1 MGKLISLFKMREPKP
16 AIIVSGLPRSGTS
29 MMMAMLEA
37 GGVPLLTD
45 NIRPADEDNPKGYY
59 ELEAVK
65 KLKNGDFNGLKGAQ
79 GKAVKIISALL
90 LELPIEN
97 EYRVLFMRRAM
108 PEILASQRKML
119 INRGEDPESIS
130 DEEMGDFF
138 GNHLAKVKTWMETQK
153 IPVWYVDYNQL
164 LMDPEPNVSQINAFL
179 GGDLDVERMLAV
191 IDPSLYRQRVK
202 KDPSKPNK
210 TG

>member
-1 MGKLISLFKMREPKP
+1 MGKLINLFRNRETKP

-29 MMMAMLEA
+29 MMMAMLDA

-45 NIRPADEDNPKGYY
+45 NIRMADDDNPRGYY
-59 ELEAVK
+59 ELEVVK
-65 KLKNGDFNGLKGAQ
+65 KLKDGDFGWLKGAH
-79 GKAVKIISALL
+79 GKTVKVISALL

-130 DEEMGDFF
+130 DEEMGDYFN
-138 GNHLAKVKTWMETQK
+138 NHLAKVITWLETQK
-153 IPVWYVDYNQL
+153 IAVWYVDYNQL
-164 LMDPEPNVSQINAFL
+164 LNDPEPAVSQINAFL
-179 GGDLDVERMLAV
+179 GGELDETKMLEV
-191 IDPSLYRQRVK
+191 IDPSLYRQRVE
-202 KDPSKPNK
+202 KDYS
-210 TG
+210 